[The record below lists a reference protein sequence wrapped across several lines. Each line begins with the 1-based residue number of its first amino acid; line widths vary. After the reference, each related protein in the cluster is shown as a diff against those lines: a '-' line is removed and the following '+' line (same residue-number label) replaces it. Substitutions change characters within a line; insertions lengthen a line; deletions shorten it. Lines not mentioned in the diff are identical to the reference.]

1 MKLLLD
7 FNKEVNATLTQSTK
21 EGQRCGAPKVLEEC
35 YNFDLETI
43 TSVNIRIKEA
53 NNEAESAYADVE
65 WERNITARNIEE
77 TKKIKIHR
85 HWDSIPLEKWS
96 NFQEAINLYVARP
109 RYKDDVLSLKVSH
122 VSRAS
127 IEDFMVDPNEEQ
139 SPDIA
144 AIAPLWERVFDVVD
158 VIFKPRNDP
167 LSFRLR

>member
-77 TKKIKIHR
+77 TKKIK
-85 HWDSIPLEKWS
+85 
-96 NFQEAINLYVARP
+96 EAINLYVARP